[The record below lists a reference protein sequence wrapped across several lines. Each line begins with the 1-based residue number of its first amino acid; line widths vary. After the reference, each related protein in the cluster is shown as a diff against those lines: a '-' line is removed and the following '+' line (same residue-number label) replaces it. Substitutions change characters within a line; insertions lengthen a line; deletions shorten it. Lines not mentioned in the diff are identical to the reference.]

1 MLGFLR
7 SDMRRRDFLRVAVGT
22 VSGFYMSGCAGPIGG
37 KAGRR
42 VEKPNIIFILAD
54 DLGYGDL
61 GCYGATE
68 IETPCIDRMAAEGMR
83 FSSFYTQPVCG
94 PTRTAILTGCYPMRV
109 AEYGNIKRHH
119 PFVHTDEILIPE
131 VLKQAGYVSAC
142 IGKWDLNGHS
152 SDGFPKGVTP
162 NRQGFDYFYG
172 RPSEGAVYRNE
183 KLLGDA
189 PVAELTKRYTDE
201 TLRFIEEN
209 SSQPFFI
216 YLAHTMPHVPL
227 AATAD
232 FKGKSKRGLYGDV
245 VEELDWN
252 VGRVLDK
259 LKELRMD
266 DRTVVIFTSDNGPW
280 PYWTGEDK
288 SGSAGPLRGQKC
300 ETWEG
305 GVRVPFIVRAPG
317 LVPAGQVCEAMIGDV
332 DMLPTFARLAGV
344 DVPGDRAIDG
354 KDVLDLMTGETSAR
368 PVTARYYYYDTHLQA
383 VRSGDW
389 KLILPRPKCPPWL
402 SDKGLAK
409 NWRGRDVEEIPK
421 AQLYN
426 LKGDIGET
434 TDVAEEHPEI
444 VERLLGL
451 AELARADIG
460 DYNRIGQNA
469 RFFDSQP
476 ARPDAA
482 TWKNK

>member
-1 MLGFLR
+1 
-7 SDMRRRDFLRVAVGT
+7 MRRRDFLRVVAGT
-22 VSGFYMSGCAGPIGG
+22 AGGLYVSGCVSPIEK
-37 KAGRR
+37 KAARH

-54 DLGYGDL
+54 DLGYADL
-61 GCYGATE
+61 GCYGAPK
-68 IETPCIDRMAAEGMR
+68 IETPHIDHMAAEGMR
-83 FSSFYTQPVCG
+83 FTSFYTQPVCG
-94 PTRTAILTGCYPMRV
+94 PTRTAIMTGCYPMRV
-109 AEYGNIKRHH
+109 AEYDNIKRHH
-119 PFVHTDEILIPE
+119 PFVHADEILIPE
-131 VLKQAGYVSAC
+131 VLRQAGYVSAC
-142 IGKWDLNGHS
+142 IGKWDLNGHC

-162 NRQGFDYFYG
+162 NKQGFEYFYG
-172 RPSEGAVYRNE
+172 RPAEGPIYSNE
-183 KLLGDA
+183 KLLGKA
-189 PVAELTKRYTDE
+189 PNAELTKRYTDK
-201 TLRFIEEN
+201 TIKFMQEN

-232 FKGKSKRGLYGDV
+232 FRGKSKCGLYGDV

-252 VGRVLDK
+252 VGRILDK
-259 LKELRMD
+259 LKELRID
-266 DRTVVIFTSDNGPW
+266 DRTVVFFTSDNGPW
-280 PYWTGEDK
+280 PHWTGEDN

-317 LVPAGQVCEAMIGDV
+317 LVPAGQVCDAMIGDV

-344 DVPGDRAIDG
+344 DVPADRIIDG
-354 KDVLDLMTGETSAR
+354 KNVLALMTGQTTVPLVS
-368 PVTARYYYYDTHLQA
+368 ARYYYYDTHLQA
-383 VRSGDW
+383 VRSGNW

-409 NWRGRDVEEIPK
+409 NWRGRDVEEIPE

-426 LKGDIGET
+426 IQHDIGET
-434 TDVAEEHPEI
+434 TDVADQHPEI
-444 VERLLGL
+444 VEHLLGL
-451 AELARADIG
+451 AEMARADIG

-482 TWKNK
+482 KWKNR